1 MVGLGSGARS
11 YTRGLHYSFEYAVAA
26 GGVKAIIADYLTRDL
41 TVADYGFELDAD
53 EQRRRYL
60 LQSILTADGLDAA
73 RYTAR
78 FGTDPAADFPD
89 LRTFRDL
96 GLVEYNHP
104 RWAPTPLGLQR
115 SDALGPWFF
124 SDQVRT
130 RTAEYTPR

>member
-1 MVGLGSGARS
+1 MVGLGCGARS

-26 GGVKAIIADYLTRDL
+26 GGVKAILADYLTRDL

-60 LQSILTADGLDAA
+60 LQSLLNADGLDAI
-73 RYTAR
+73 RYVAR

-89 LRTFRDL
+89 LPTFRDL
-96 GLVEYNHP
+96 GLLEYNHP
-104 RWAPTPLGLQR
+104 RWVPTPLGLER

-124 SDQVRT
+124 SDRVRT
-130 RTAEYTPR
+130 LTAEYTPR